1 MTALALFSGGCDSLI
16 AMKLLTLQGINVKA
30 VHFNIGFGGNKDK
43 SEYLRKAAAQVGAEL
58 VLVDI
63 RKQFF
68 DNVLFTPKY
77 GYGKYFNPCIDCHA
91 NMFAQA
97 FLRLEEFGAS
107 FVVSGEVL
115 GQRPKSQR
123 KEALDQVRKLVRDLG
138 NDPRF
143 SHLLD
148 SSPMDSSSL
157 DSSSPESKPRFLDE
171 LLLRPMSAKLLEPSF
186 PERAGWVD
194 RERLLDVSGRG
205 RSRQLEM
212 VKSWGWEHYENPG
225 GGCLLTDLSVAQKL
239 KDLSAHRKMVLED
252 IELVK
257 VGRYM
262 ILPGGARLIIGR
274 NEQENAKLSTP
285 NPRMLQITLLD
296 SIGPVSVVES
306 NASEADKLLAAQ
318 CTLAY
323 AKPHEQ
329 KQSLADSS
337 PESTQANLGAPDIAP
352 KAQRVKVGDEI
363 LHVTPIQKERA
374 HEFLFF
380 KA

>member
-16 AMKLLTLQGINVKA
+16 AMKLLTLQGIDVKA

-58 VLVDI
+58 VLIDI
-63 RKQFF
+63 REQFF
-68 DNVLFTPKY
+68 EDILFQPKY

-97 FLRLEEFGAS
+97 FLRLKEFGAS
-107 FVVSGEVL
+107 FVISGEVL

-123 KEALDQVRKLVRDLG
+123 KEALDQVRKLVRNLG

-148 SSPMDSSSL
+148 SSSP
-157 DSSSPESKPRFLDE
+157 SPESKPRFLDE

-194 RERLLDVSGRG
+194 REKLLDVSGRG

-212 VKSWGWEHYENPG
+212 VKHWGWEHYENPG

-262 ILPGGARLIIGR
+262 ILPDGARLIIGR

-285 NPRMLQITLLD
+285 NPLMLQITLLD
-296 SIGPVSVVES
+296 SIGPIGVVES
-306 NASEADKLLAAQ
+306 NASHADKLLAAQ

-323 AKPHEQ
+323 AKPREQ
-329 KQSLADSS
+329 QHDLAESS
-337 PESTQANLGAPDIAP
+337 AKSTQGDSGVGDLASQS
-352 KAQRVKVGDEI
+352 QRVKVGDEI
-363 LHVTPIQKERA
+363 LQVTPIDKEKA